1 MQQQTGV
8 TDMTDHSTTL
18 MSKLSLRAESDHA
31 HLSGGHLSSSTS
43 GHLSSS
49 SSGHL
54 SKSPSGHLS
63 APPAPPHRVRSPSP
77 LDNPAH
83 HHLAMEAKTSHFHN
97 NNVEKDQNLSKVS
110 PPIPSKCS
118 TQLAKVLEKQIE
130 VRSFNAELS

>member
-8 TDMTDHSTTL
+8 TDRTDHSTTTSL
-18 MSKLSLRAESDHA
+18 MNKLSLRAESDHA
-31 HLSGGHLSSSTS
+31 HLSS